1 MCIIQPDNY
10 IHSAAFIEIAEV
22 VCYGLRDLGH
32 TAALRCN
39 QVDDESIN
47 ILIGCHLLD
56 PAAAADLFDPAA
68 GRLPPSTIILNT
80 EQIDGS
86 DTGWQRTIRQWCER
100 FEAWDYSHRNIER
113 LAAMTARAP
122 SFLQLGYH
130 PLLSRIPRAP
140 VQDIDVLFYGSINER
155 RRNIL
160 QALRGLG
167 LRVETLFGVY
177 GPERDEAIARAK
189 LVLNLHFHD
198 AKIFEIVR
206 AFYLMSNA
214 KAVVC
219 EVGPDTS
226 IDECYRPGIA
236 AAPYDGVV
244 ERCRMLL
251 ADTAERAALE
261 ARALE
266 TIKALPQS
274 EIMAKLVGPAT
285 TAPCAAGVGR

>member
-1 MCIIQPDNY
+1 MYNICIIHPDNY

-32 TAALRCN
+32 AATVTLN
-39 QVDDESIN
+39 QVDNNATN

-56 PAAAADLFDPAA
+56 PAAAAQLFDPGA

-86 DTGWQRTIRQWCER
+86 DVGWQGTIRQWCQR
-100 FEAWDYSHRNIER
+100 FEAWDYSHRNIDR
-113 LAAMTARAP
+113 LAALTARAP
-122 SFLQLGYH
+122 KFLQLGYH
-130 PLLSRIPRAP
+130 PLLNRISKEG
-140 VQDIDVLFYGSINER
+140 VQDIDVLFYGSVNER
-155 RRNIL
+155 RRTVL
-160 QALRGLG
+160 DALRGLG

-177 GPERDEAIARAK
+177 GSERDEAVARSK

-198 AKIFEIVR
+198 AKVFEIVR
-206 AFYLMSNA
+206 VFYLMSNA

-219 EVGPDTS
+219 EVGPETS

-236 AAPYDGVV
+236 AAPYEAVV
-244 ERCRMLL
+244 EQCRLL
-251 ADTAERAALE
+251 IADTAARAALE
-261 ARALE
+261 ARALD

-274 EIMAKLVGPAT
+274 QIMAGLV
-285 TAPCAAGVGR
+285 APP